1 MSFRFLNFGLIILF
15 MVISACVTVNVYF
28 PESAAQRAADI
39 FIRDVYGEDASG
51 NQPAPSGEQSMGEQP
66 QSSRSPAFVIDK
78 GIADVVNF
86 LFPAAHAQAPDINIQ
101 TPAINSLKGAMSARH
116 QKLKSGYSSGAVGMA
131 STGLIVLRDAKAV
144 PLKTRNQ
151 IKQLVVQ
158 ENKDRNKLYAE
169 VAKANGHPEWEKEIR
184 AIFAQRR
191 VGNAPSGWWFESG
204 GAWKQ
209 K

>member
-1 MSFRFLNFGLIILF
+1 MSFRLLNFGLLLLF

-39 FIRDVYGEDASG
+39 FIRDVYGEDANGSA
-51 NQPAPSGEQSMGEQP
+51 PATTGEQGIGDEP
-66 QSSRSPAFVIDK
+66 QSSRATKLVFENS
-78 GIADVVNF
+78 IAGFVNF
-86 LFPAAHAQAPDINIQ
+86 LIPAAHAQAPDINIQ
-101 TPAINSLKGAMSARH
+101 TPAINSLKNTMSARH
-116 QKLKSGYSSGAVGMA
+116 QKLKSGYSTGAVGMA
-131 STGLIVLRDAKAV
+131 STGLIVLRDPKAV
-144 PLKTRNQ
+144 PLQTRNQ

-184 AIFAQRR
+184 AIFAQRW
-191 VGNAPSGWWFESG
+191 VGNAPGGWWYESG
-204 GAWKQ
+204 GSWKQ